1 MICACSSTSP
11 AMRSGPW
18 SGSPPVT
25 MNPWLDATAEARRSA
40 GLRRSLSPRQPGET
54 LLDLAGNDYLGLSH
68 DPDVIAA
75 AIDAARVWG
84 TGSTGSRLVSGSTE
98 LHHELEDALSN
109 FVGHERA
116 LVFSSGYLAN
126 LGAVAALTGADALI
140 VSDQLV
146 HASLVD
152 ACRLSRA
159 RVVVTPHRDSDAVDR
174 ALEKRSEER
183 AIVLTDAVFSVDGDL
198 APVAELVELTSR
210 HGAVLLVDEAHSL
223 GTVGEGG
230 RGVLAAAD
238 LAGRDHVVSTVT
250 LSKSLGAQGGAVI
263 GSARVIDHLID
274 AARPFIFDT
283 GLAPTSVGA
292 AFAALR
298 ILCRRPQL
306 AADVRARARDLYAIA
321 IGLGLDASEPAA
333 AVVSI
338 RVGDPLLAVE
348 AAKMCARHG
357 VRVGCFRPPS
367 TPDPIARLRLTAR
380 ADLSAEDLDLAST
393 ALAATSASILTGTPA
408 SP

>member
-1 MICACSSTSP
+1 MP
-11 AMRSGPW
+11 
-18 SGSPPVT
+18 
-25 MNPWLDATAEARRSA
+25 MNLWLDATAEARRAA
-40 GLRRSLSPRQPGET
+40 GLRRSVSPRTSAET
-54 LLDLAGNDYLGLSH
+54 LLDLAGNDYLGLSQ
-68 DPDVIAA
+68 DPKVIDA
-75 AIDAARVWG
+75 AIDAARAWG
-84 TGSTGSRLVSGSTE
+84 TGSTGSRLVTGSTE
-98 LHHELEDALSN
+98 LHHELEESLSD
-109 FVGHERA
+109 FVGHERG

-126 LGAVAALTGADALI
+126 LGAVAALTGPDALI

-174 ALEKRSEER
+174 TLAQRSEER
-183 AIVLTDAVFSVDGDL
+183 AMVLTDAVFSVDGDL
-198 APVAELVELTSR
+198 APVAELVDLTSR
-210 HGAVLLVDEAHSL
+210 HSAVLLVDEAHSL
-223 GTVGEGG
+223 GTVGAGG
-230 RGVLAAAD
+230 RGVLAAAG

-292 AFAALR
+292 ASAALQ
-298 ILCRRPQL
+298 ILRRRPQL
-306 AADVRARARDLYAIA
+306 AAAVRARARDLHAIA
-321 IGLGLDASEPAA
+321 TELGFDSSEPAA

-348 AAKMCARHG
+348 AARVCANHG

-367 TPDPIARLRLTAR
+367 TPDASARLRLTAR
-380 ADLSAEDLDLAST
+380 ADLSSDDLDLAAT
-393 ALAATSASILTGTPA
+393 ALAAASETILAGSVSSNPRPKT
-408 SP
+408 